1 MSLLE
6 TALKV
11 PSNRNKK
18 EGVTSEHIELALAW
32 LKSEVGIK
40 QVSVALNKH
49 PQSGHVLYM
58 IAIYLREAYRKG
70 NLTIKK

>member
-1 MSLLE
+1 MSLLD

-11 PSNRNKK
+11 PSNRNNK
-18 EGVTSEHIELALAW
+18 GGITPEHIELALAW
-32 LKSEVGIK
+32 MKGEIGLK
-40 QVSVALNKH
+40 QVSVALNQNPKA
-49 PQSGHVLYM
+49 GHGLYS